1 MKRLYRSRR
10 DRVLGGV
17 CGGLA
22 NYLSAD
28 PAVVRL
34 AWVAFSLLGGA
45 GVLLYLIAWI
55 IVPEEYSEAAGR
67 PAAPTAPPPEPREEQ
82 LRVQEHPETSNSGRT
97 RLFGIILIVAGA
109 YFLVVRLIPVRISLW
124 PVLLVALGVA
134 LLLSADSSGGSHS
147 GSPEPPHRPVEK
159 TGEEPPEEPEDTS
172 GKE

>member
-1 MKRLYRSRR
+1 MKRLYRSRQ
-10 DRVLGGV
+10 DRVVGGV

-22 NYLSAD
+22 SYLSAD

-45 GVLLYLIAWI
+45 GILLYLIAWI
-55 IVPEEYSEAAGR
+55 IVPEEHAGR
-67 PAAPTAPPPEPREEQ
+67 ATPPAAPPPAPPEEQ
-82 LRVQEHPETSNSGRT
+82 VQERPAPTDSGRT

-134 LLLSADSSGGSHS
+134 LLLSADRSGDSNS
-147 GSPEPPHRPVEK
+147 GPQPPY
-159 TGEEPPEEPEDTS
+159 TPPEKAEKEPENTS

>member
-1 MKRLYRSRR
+1 MKRLYRSRQN
-10 DRVLGGV
+10 RVLGGV

-22 NYLSAD
+22 DYLSAD

-55 IVPEEYSEAAGR
+55 IVPEEYGEVVER
-67 PAAPTAPPPEPREEQ
+67 PRAPTGPSPEPGEERVRVREHGEMS
-82 LRVQEHPETSNSGRT
+82 HPGRT

-134 LLLSADSSGGSHS
+134 LLLSAGGSGDPRG
-147 GSPEPPHRPVEK
+147 GSREVPQAPLQRAE
-159 TGEEPPEEPEDTS
+159 EEPEDTP
-172 GKE
+172 GKGEGG